1 MPYINPSSRK
11 DLKRP
16 PTPNAWDII
25 AFGMVS
31 CLLFVVIV
39 GSKQMNAPFAMGETL
54 PISLSLSALPHYALR
69 SVIRMFM
76 ALVVSLIITFILG
89 TAAAKSKYA
98 EKVIIPLI
106 DILQSIPILG
116 FLSIS
121 VPIFIHL
128 FPNHLLGPECAAIF
142 TIFTSQ
148 VWNMILSFYQSLR
161 TVPPALREA
170 SQSLRL
176 SSWQTFWR
184 LEVPFAMPSLLWNTM
199 LSLSA
204 GWFFVVASEAI
215 DFGGQHILLPGIGSY
230 IARAVAVANT
240 HAIEMA
246 VLTMLGVIVA
256 YDQLIFRPMAVWA
269 QKFNLDPHSQDIA
282 QPSWVLR
289 LFAKTQVWPRLMHTI
304 RTCSN
309 AFING
314 WHHPKNPHKASR
326 PPRRWPTEQHKL
338 WLWWLFVGS
347 VFAASVLGFEHYI
360 WPFVSTQTL
369 WTVTVLGAWTALRI
383 FILILMCCLIWVPI
397 GVKIGLHPT
406 MATKLQPVIQ
416 FVAAFPANLLFP
428 MFVVL
433 IVQHQLNVD
442 IWTAPLLVLG
452 TQWYILF
459 NVIAGTQALP
469 KHLHHACRLFGVKD
483 LLWWRKLVLPG
494 IFPHMLTG
502 IISAAGGAW
511 NASILAEAIS
521 WGHTTLYAN
530 GLGAYITYC
539 QSHGQFINMTLG
551 IIIMCCYV
559 LLINRFVWQ
568 PLYHKAQQRFQCF

>member
-1 MPYINPSSRK
+1 MPYINPASRK
-11 DLKRP
+11 DLHRP
-16 PTPNAWDII
+16 PTPNAWDVI
-25 AFGMVS
+25 AFGMMS
-31 CLLFVVIV
+31 CLLFVIIV
-39 GSKQMNAPFAMGETL
+39 GSRQMNAPFSVGETL
-54 PISLSLSALPHYALR
+54 PISLSVSALPVYALR
-69 SVIRMFM
+69 SVIRMFL
-76 ALVVSLIITFILG
+76 ALFVSLLVTFLLG

-121 VPIFIHL
+121 VPLFIGL
-128 FPNHLLGPECAAIF
+128 FPHRLLGPECAAIF

-170 SQSLRL
+170 AQSLHL
-176 SSWQTFWR
+176 SGWQTFWR

-215 DFGGQHILLPGIGSY
+215 DLGGQHILLPGIGSY
-230 IARAVAVANT
+230 IARAVDVANM
-240 HAIEMA
+240 HAIGIA
-246 VLTMLGVIVA
+246 VVAMLGVIVA

-269 QKFNLDPHSQDIA
+269 QKFNLDPHGQDVA
-282 QPSWVLR
+282 QPSWVLK
-289 LFAKTQVWPRLMHTI
+289 LFAKTQIMPQCMQYIKKV
-304 RTCSN
+304 SN
-309 AFING
+309 ACINC
-314 WHHPKNPHKASR
+314 WPKRHPLSAR
-326 PPRRWPTEQHKL
+326 PNKKPIFSEQHKL
-338 WLWWLFVGS
+338 WLWWTFVGS
-347 VFAASVLGFEHYI
+347 IFAASVLGFEHYI
-360 WPFVSTQTL
+360 WPFVTTETL
-369 WTVTVLGAWTALRI
+369 LHVILLGAWTALRI
-383 FILILMCCLIWVPI
+383 FLLIFICCLIWVPI

-406 MATKLQPVIQ
+406 LATKLQPVIQ

-428 MFVVL
+428 MFVLL
-433 IVQHQLNVD
+433 IVHHQLNVD
-442 IWTAPLLVLG
+442 VWTAPLLVLG

-469 KHLHHACRLFGVKD
+469 KHLHHACRLFAVKD
-483 LLWWRKLVLPG
+483 LLWWRKLILPG
-494 IFPHMLTG
+494 IFPHLLTG

-521 WGHTTLYAN
+521 WGKTTLYAH
-530 GLGAYITYC
+530 GLGAYITRC
-539 QSHGQFINMTLG
+539 QSHGHFIDMTLG
-551 IIIMCCYV
+551 IIVMCCYV